1 MTVTV
6 PFVPAA
12 RAFFARGGVLLA
24 LISGLAACGGGG
36 GGGDNTPSTS
46 SQSGSESSQSAGNTP
61 TTDNGSSVAGAGA
74 TTAVTSTDAFRFLTQ
89 ASFGPTEAE
98 VQRVV
103 TMGYD
108 AWLNEQLAPT
118 LLPSRTHRAILELR
132 DRDYQY
138 DAGSSSVRAPLT
150 DIPNGFLT
158 QAMTEQPQLKQRLVM
173 AWSEILVASLADSYL
188 GHEKNKFV
196 GYLDVLTANCCG
208 KYKDLLAAVAK
219 TPAMGHYLTYL
230 RNQKEDSK
238 TGRTPDENFAREI
251 MQLFSIGLYKLNL
264 DGSIYL
270 DPVTRKPVET
280 YTQADIQGLAKVFT
294 GFALDHSSGARNWN
308 CFWSNSS
315 CREETASAFKP
326 MVGYPAFHST
336 SEKVFLGT
344 TIPAQTTADPDA
356 SFRAAI
362 SAIASHSNVAP
373 FISKQLIQRF
383 VTSNPSA
390 TYVRDVATAFRDS
403 DGDISATVRAMLL
416 HSEARSATTRAL
428 SGYGKVREPVLRMT
442 ALLRAFSH
450 TSDRLRAS
458 ASPKETFSP
467 ARLKYYDIGWT
478 SNPGTQLAQMSFF
491 SPSVFN
497 FFRPGYV
504 PPAGTATATAGKVAP
519 ELQIHSES
527 AEVGY
532 VNWVMDA
539 LQYGIG
545 AFKIYDADGRCGVV
559 KVVDAAYPNCPVDT
573 AQRRDVQF
581 SFVAERTAAATPS
594 ALVTL
599 VANRLMGGVISA
611 SLRSTVETAVASID
625 ISRAT
630 GSAKDALLD
639 NRTRAAIFLIMISPE
654 FIVQK

>member
-12 RAFFARGGVLLA
+12 RSFVTRGGVLLA
-24 LISGLAACGGGG
+24 LISGLVACGGGG
-36 GGGDNTPSTS
+36 GGNTPSTTA
-46 SQSGSESSQSAGNTP
+46 QTGSDAPLSAGNGVVS
-61 TTDNGSSVAGAGA
+61 DGSVSPAAA
-74 TTAVTSTDAFRFLTQ
+74 AAAAAAASTDAFRFLTQ
-89 ASFGPTEAE
+89 ATFGPSDAE

-103 TMGYD
+103 AMGYD

-118 LLPSRTHRAILELR
+118 LLPSRTHKTILELR

-158 QAMTEQPQLKQRLVM
+158 QALTEQPQLKQRLVL
-173 AWSEILVASLADSYL
+173 AWSEIMVASLADSYL
-188 GHEKNKFV
+188 GHEKNKFA
-196 GYLDVLTANCCG
+196 GYVDVLTANCCG

-251 MQLFSIGLYKLNL
+251 MQLFSIGLYKLNM
-264 DGSIYL
+264 DGTLYL
-270 DPVTRKPVET
+270 DPVTKKPVET

-326 MVGYPAFHST
+326 MVGYSTFHST

-344 TIPAQTTADPDA
+344 TIAAQTTADPEA
-356 SFRAAI
+356 SFQAAI
-362 SAIASHSNVAP
+362 AAIASHPNVAP
-373 FISKQLIQRF
+373 FISKQLIQRL

-390 TYVRDVATAFRDS
+390 AYVRDVATAFKNS
-403 DGDISATVRAMLL
+403 DGDINATVRAILL

-450 TSDRLRAS
+450 TSDTFTAS

-467 ARLKYYDIGWT
+467 SRLKYYDIGWT
-478 SNPGTQLAQMSFF
+478 SNPGTSLAQMSFF

-532 VNWVMDA
+532 VNWVMEA
-539 LQYGIG
+539 VQYGIG
-545 AFKIYDADGRCGVV
+545 AFKVYDADGKCGVV
-559 KVVDAAYPNCPVDT
+559 KVADVAYPNCPVDT

-581 SFVAERTAAATPS
+581 SFVAERTAAATP
-594 ALVTL
+594 ATLVTL
-599 VANRLMGGVISA
+599 VAKRLMGGVISS
-611 SLRSTVETAVASID
+611 SLRTAVETAVASID
-625 ISRAT
+625 IANAA